1 MPLLSSQ
8 PSQLMMKDAEIEALL
23 THRAEYKRLAQ
34 WDAAEEI
41 KRKLW
46 KVYKVKIID
55 YDDTPSSWV
64 PIQTK
69 PKKVPRS
76 VEWSKVVWER
86 TTLGKGDTTSSSL
99 GTMGKNHQNTRTI
112 KLVVCTVDSPT
123 YRDRFQ
129 DTISH
134 LDESRICNCSCS
146 DHQGVCRCL
155 HLEPE
160 PCLMLDATKHP
171 LLGIKKIVFEG
182 WRTILLP
189 KLLAQYK
196 EGRLDDGFVL
206 VAEDDIRFPPHA
218 SYNLMHNEC
227 SAVFAANPDIDILS
241 LGHSWKDFC
250 KGNPA
255 ANLLHQLQKCNGPAP
270 GVHGATLFAL
280 RVPEGVERLSATL
293 ERAHSAKKHTHLDQ
307 YIFHSNHHDLHVA
320 LCDPPLVGWA
330 EVDVTLTKSPSG
342 HKKRGGGRR
351 GVLPPPPVA
360 NDASSTFQISWVKR
374 RLSQEMAVEADC
386 NE

>member
-1 MPLLSSQ
+1 
-8 PSQLMMKDAEIEALL
+8 MKDAEIEALL
-23 THRAEYKRLAQ
+23 KHRAEYQRLEQ

-46 KVYKVKIID
+46 KAYKVKIID
-55 YDDTPSSWV
+55 YADNTPSSWV

-69 PKKVPRS
+69 PKKASRS
-76 VEWSKVVWER
+76 VAWSKVPVVLER
-86 TTLGKGDTTSSSL
+86 TLGKGDTSSL
-99 GTMGKNHQNTRTI
+99 GTAGKNHQHTRTI

-123 YRDRFQ
+123 YRDRFK

-134 LDESRICNCSCS
+134 LDESGICNCSCS
-146 DHQGVCRCL
+146 DQIACRCL
-155 HLEPE
+155 TLEPE
-160 PCLMLDATKHP
+160 PCFMLDATKHP

-189 KLLAQYK
+189 KLISQYR

-206 VAEDDIRFPPHA
+206 VAEDDIRFPPHTF
-218 SYNLMHNEC
+218 SKLIQDEC
-227 SAVFAANPDIDILS
+227 SAIFAANPDIDILS

-250 KGNPA
+250 KGNTA
-255 ANLLHQLQKCNGPAP
+255 ADLLHQLQKCKGPAP
-270 GVHGATLFAL
+270 GVHGATLFAI
-280 RVPEGVERLSATL
+280 RVPKGVERLSATL

-342 HKKRGGGRR
+342 HTKRGGGRR

-360 NDASSTFQISWVKR
+360 NDASSVFLISWVKR
-374 RLSQEMAVEADC
+374 RLSQETAPSEADLDK
-386 NE
+386 

>member
-1 MPLLSSQ
+1 MSVSSSSQ
-8 PSQLMMKDAEIEALL
+8 LMKDAEIEALL
-23 THRAEYKRLAQ
+23 KHRAEYQRLAQ
-34 WDAAEEI
+34 WDAADEI

-46 KVYKVKIID
+46 KAYKVKIID
-55 YDDTPSSWV
+55 YADDTPSSWV

-69 PKKVPRS
+69 PKKAPRS
-76 VEWSKVVWER
+76 AVWSKVVLER
-86 TTLGKGDTTSSSL
+86 TLGKGDSR
-99 GTMGKNHQNTRTI
+99 GTAGENYQNTRTS

-123 YRDRFQ
+123 YRDRFK

-134 LDESRICNCSCS
+134 LDESGICNCSCS
-146 DHQGVCRCL
+146 DPSACRCL
-155 HLEPE
+155 NLEPE
-160 PCLMLDATKHP
+160 PCFLLDATKHP

-189 KLLAQYK
+189 KLIAQYS

-206 VAEDDIRFPPHA
+206 VAEDDIRFPPHTR
-218 SYNLMHNEC
+218 SVLIHDEC

-241 LGHSWKDFC
+241 LGHSWK
-250 KGNPA
+250 A
-255 ANLLHQLQKCNGPAP
+255 AADLLNQLQKCKGPAP
-270 GVHGATLFAL
+270 GVHGATLFAI
-280 RVPEGVERLSATL
+280 RVPEGLESLSATL

-307 YIFHSNHHDLHVA
+307 YIFHSTHHDLHVA

-351 GVLPPPPVA
+351 GVLPPPPPA
-360 NDASSTFQISWVKR
+360 AKDSSSIFLISWMKR
-374 RLSQEMAVEADC
+374 RLSQEIAAEADPDK
-386 NE
+386 